1 MSLSPE
7 GLAGRRIAQGSAW
20 GSSVPLQ
27 EVLELR
33 APRLPA
39 LGVGWSSFCSGVCS
53 CRLTALHNP
62 SKEDDF
68 HKGNKNPACEWISCK
83 VQPGKQT
90 PLGIVNKG
98 LKADY
103 TGEGRAEMP
112 PGVMRLP
119 RGEQALLGSR
129 DKEGKW
135 CYQHPGFRATH
146 KGRRESVIK
155 HTDS

>member
-7 GLAGRRIAQGSAW
+7 GLAGRRTARGSAW

-27 EVLELR
+27 EVLELG

-39 LGVGWSSFCSGVCS
+39 PGVGRSSFRSGVCGYV
-53 CRLTALHNP
+53 LTALHNP
-62 SKEDDF
+62 SKEGGF
-68 HKGNKNPACEWISCK
+68 HKGNKNPACKWISCK

-90 PLGIVNKG
+90 PLGIVNRG
-98 LKADY
+98 LKAGY

-112 PGVMRLP
+112 AGVMRPP